1 MRIVHYYSRLLRH
14 QSGVTMSLASWARAQ
29 QERAHEVTL
38 VSAPAGREQKE
49 DLEDLDVRV
58 IQHFGRSRPTCIPRE
73 LGRCLRNV
81 DLLVLHEGW
90 VASNAAAALAA
101 RRADVPYVVIPHG
114 VYEPGV
120 MRGLKARKFIRQR
133 MERAILEASAG
144 VHVFFP
150 SEAGLIRRIAPRA
163 DCFAVPTGSVRAVG
177 GWTGGG
183 GYIAWFGRYAPE
195 HKGLTRLLEAWA
207 AIDVSQRPRLRMH
220 GTDYEGGLA
229 EVRTQIADLGLGDQ
243 VSVGGP
249 VYGEEKEELL
259 RRAEAYVHPSQ
270 WESHSVALVEALERG
285 VPSIV
290 SDSIHIATSLADA
303 SAALVT
309 PITPAGVESALRRLR
324 TDQVHLSARA
334 LEFVQCNLGWDTSVK
349 AWDEALKARL

>member
-14 QSGVTMSLASWARAQ
+14 QSGVTMSLAAWARAQ

-38 VSAPAGREQKE
+38 LSAPAGPEQKE
-49 DLEDLDVRV
+49 DLEGLDVRA
-58 IQHFGRSRPTCIPRE
+58 IEHFGRSRPTCLPRDF
-73 LGRCLRNV
+73 GRSLRDV

-90 VASNAAAALAA
+90 VFSNAAAALAA

-120 MRGLKARKFIRQR
+120 MRGLKARKPLRQR
-133 MERAILEASAG
+133 MERAILEGSVG

-150 SEAGLIRRIAPRA
+150 SEAELISRIAPHA
-163 DCFAVPTGSVRAVG
+163 DCFAVPTGAARAVG

-183 GYIAWFGRYAPE
+183 GYVAWFGRYAPE
-195 HKGLTRLLEAWA
+195 HKGLTRLLDAWA
-207 AIDVSQRPRLRMH
+207 AIDVSRRPKLRMH
-220 GTDYEGGLA
+220 GTDYYGGLA
-229 EVRTQIADLGLGDQ
+229 EVRTQVDDLGLGDQ

-290 SDSIHIATSLADA
+290 SDSIHIAASLADA

-309 PITPAGVESALRRLR
+309 PITPGGVELALRRLQ
-324 TDQVHLSARA
+324 TEQVLLSARA
-334 LEFVQCNLGWDTSVK
+334 LEFVRCSLGWDTSVK